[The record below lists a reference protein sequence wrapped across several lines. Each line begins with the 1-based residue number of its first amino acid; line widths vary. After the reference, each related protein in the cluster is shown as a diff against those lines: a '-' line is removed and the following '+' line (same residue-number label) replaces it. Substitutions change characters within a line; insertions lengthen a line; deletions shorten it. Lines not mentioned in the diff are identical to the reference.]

1 MTITPEDVIN
11 YTSHIEDNT
20 DEQNEKTNN
29 KSISNQNLINNP
41 NITQRKGRP
50 QKNQNSNNKQLYWI
64 DNPPPQ
70 LSQENYPPLTT
81 NKNQS
86 DSQQINT
93 NIQSSQHKTIIKET
107 PISQQPINK
116 ENDIDFL
123 TPPVVSKPFR
133 STTLKPIDTPTPTTT
148 QIQTS

>member
-1 MTITPEDVIN
+1 MKKQITKVYLTKTSLTTQILHNEKDDHKKIKIVTTNN
-11 YTSHIEDNT
+11 YTGLTI
-20 DEQNEKTNN
+20 
-29 KSISNQNLINNP
+29 
-41 NITQRKGRP
+41 
-50 QKNQNSNNKQLYWI
+50 
-64 DNPPPQ
+64 PPQ

>member
-41 NITQRKGRP
+41 NITQRKRRP

-64 DNPPPQ
+64 DNPPR
-70 LSQENYPPLTT
+70 NYHKKTTHRLPPIKTKAT
-81 NKNQS
+81 HNK
-86 DSQQINT
+86 
-93 NIQSSQHKTIIKET
+93 
-107 PISQQPINK
+107 
-116 ENDIDFL
+116 
-123 TPPVVSKPFR
+123 
-133 STTLKPIDTPTPTTT
+133 
-148 QIQTS
+148 